1 MWDLKEYLERE
12 HGITTAVQL
21 QAYIESTVGVRVIV
35 QTLRSLLRNPLAPR
49 TEMIQLVCD
58 ALNCRSDAFYLVT
71 PNPERAKQWEQDRI
85 AGKKPSALY
94 QLQVPAGAEESAVAT
109 GGADDTTK
117 PECLR
122 TTYTDPRLLYSRRI
136 SKRRKELAAS

>member
-1 MWDLKEYLERE
+1 MDLKAYLKRE

-21 QAYIESTVGVRVIV
+21 QAHIESTVGVRVVV

-49 TEMIQLVCD
+49 TEMIQLLCD
-58 ALNCRSDAFYLVT
+58 VFNCRSDVFYLVI

-85 AGKKPSALY
+85 KGKKPSALY
-94 QLQVPAGAEESAVAT
+94 QPKVSESAEESAVAI
-109 GGADDTTK
+109 GGTDVTTK

-122 TTYTDPRLLYSRRI
+122 TTYTDPRLFYQQRI
-136 SKRRKELAAS
+136 SKRRNQLAES